1 MALKEWTGQTV
12 SEYLAQNP
20 NKASYTICASGKQF
34 LCRQEEAN
42 SLFGRQT
49 IAHIKYRN
57 KNENLPVLTVN

>member
-1 MALKEWTGQTV
+1 MAIKEWTGQTV

-42 SLFGRQT
+42 SLFGCQT
-49 IAHIKYRN
+49 IVRVKYRDG
-57 KNENLPVLTVN
+57 NENLPVLVIK